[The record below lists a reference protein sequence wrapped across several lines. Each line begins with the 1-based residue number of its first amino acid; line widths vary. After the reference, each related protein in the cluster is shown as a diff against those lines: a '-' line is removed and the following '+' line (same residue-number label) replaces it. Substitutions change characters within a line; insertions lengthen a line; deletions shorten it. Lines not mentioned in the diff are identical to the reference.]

1 MSYMYKRT
9 GIPIQQAIRDER
21 MRIEDIEWDTGV
33 SPSDVWLKFLEAEA
47 ARGQAMFYNGL
58 EAINAVTD
66 EKK

>member
-1 MSYMYKRT
+1 
-9 GIPIQQAIRDER
+9 